1 MSDMYNIC
9 PLDGMEKKPN
19 QNGKLLALIST
30 SAAPR
35 LAPDHHQI
43 DPKTIHRGP
52 VINLIKIVGHLT
64 AAGDG

>member
-1 MSDMYNIC
+1 
-9 PLDGMEKKPN
+9 MEWNKKLN

-35 LAPDHHQI
+35 LAPDHHQM
-43 DPKTIHRGP
+43 DPKKIHRGP
-52 VINLIKIVGHLT
+52 VINLIKIVDHLT